1 MVRFSNL
8 GEGALN
14 YLINPAIALMN
25 RLPMVYKFSLISIL
39 FLGPILVLSWLVISG
54 LNQSVQTMNRSI
66 DGLVELQT
74 ADRLLAAAMEFRDYK
89 APAILKE
96 DPALAEKADRAAK
109 QVDALLTDLA
119 ESRRSFDVS
128 GSWQEQI
135 LALQKDWRALLKS
148 NSYQGS
154 MDAQFKYYQEFVQKV
169 VAVLPATMEVS
180 GLGQDASRENQ
191 LLLGLV
197 RDVFPDAR
205 NAIGSARS
213 YGIFSLVEGQVGY
226 AMSENLNEIFDRLTN
241 RSSLLSPSL
250 VVAKESS
257 SELAGDPALPR
268 VDESLLVV
276 RNALDMQVITPMRL
290 ETPWQQYDA
299 TVTAQTR
306 HFDALIETIFDV
318 VGANLERRLASET
331 RQRTT
336 IVASLIAVMLVVVY
350 LYIGF
355 FMSVRVAINR
365 FSSAAR
371 SVAAGDMTTHIELS
385 NRDELGELTSEFNN
399 MTDKIAELIRSV
411 SATTADVGLQAVRV
425 NDTAAA
431 NSEAV
436 ARQMDESSQINE
448 AMGQM
453 VEAVNEVTESAHRV
467 ADSAGSAERD
477 TETGRQVVADTV
489 ETIHKLAG
497 EIAGAMEVINRVN
510 KDSDNISQVLVEIK
524 AIAEQTNLLALNAAI
539 EAARAGEY
547 GRGFAV
553 VADEVRSLSQRT
565 HKSTEEIE
573 DMISRLQG
581 GVKEAVSAMTSSH
594 GATELTVQ
602 KSTEVTQ
609 ALDSIANGISEIVD
623 MSHQIAQAAEEQ
635 SAVAKNVNANVESI
649 GELGQSTAENAQET
663 LDSSRQMSGLTA
675 SLQKLVETFKV

>member
-14 YLINPAIALMN
+14 YIINPAIALMN

-74 ADRLLAAAMEFRDYK
+74 ADRLLAAAMDFRDYK

-96 DPALAEKADRAAK
+96 DPALADKADRAAK
-109 QVDALLTDLA
+109 TIDALLTDLA
-119 ESRRSFDVS
+119 EPRRSFDLS

-135 LALQKDWRALLKS
+135 LALQNDWRSLLKS

-154 MDAQFKYYQEFVQKV
+154 MDAQYKYYQEFVQKV
-169 VAVLPATMEVS
+169 LAVLPATMEVS

-205 NAIGSARS
+205 NAMGSARS

-250 VVAKESS
+250 VVAKEAS
-257 SELAGDPALPR
+257 SELADAPALSR
-268 VDESLLVV
+268 VDGSLLVV
-276 RNALDMQVITPMRL
+276 RDALDMQVITPMRL
-290 ETPWQQYDA
+290 EAPWQDYDA
-299 TVTAQTR
+299 TVTAQTT
-306 HFDALIETIFDV
+306 HFDALTETIFEV

-331 RQRTT
+331 RQRTI
-336 IVASLIAVMLVVVY
+336 IVVSLIAVMLVVVY

-477 TETGRQVVADTV
+477 TETGRQVVAGTV
-489 ETIHKLAG
+489 ETIHKLAS
-497 EIAGAMEVINRVN
+497 EIAGAVEVINRVN

-663 LDSSRQMSGLTA
+663 LDSSRQMSDLTA